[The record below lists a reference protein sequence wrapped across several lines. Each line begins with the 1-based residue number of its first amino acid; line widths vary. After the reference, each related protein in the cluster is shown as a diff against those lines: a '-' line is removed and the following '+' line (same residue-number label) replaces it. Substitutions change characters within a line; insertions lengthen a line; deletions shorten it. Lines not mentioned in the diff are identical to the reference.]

1 LLHSP
6 NDHQPRRT
14 SMNELQKLFL
24 TELAD
29 RRDAEKQL
37 VQAMP
42 AWAALAKS
50 KDLRTL
56 INFHLEQT
64 EDHVEKLDKVFSL
77 FNEEPAIK
85 KCEATVGLLKEAVEI
100 VDAFKESAAID
111 AALIS
116 ITQKIAHYEI
126 ASYGCLREWAT
137 LLGNKDAASLLK
149 QILEQE
155 DGMNHSLI
163 ALAQFQGNKRAMGED
178 SNQGSLAKPV
188 SRNSNPVPVDKTS

>member
-1 LLHSP
+1 
-6 NDHQPRRT
+6 
-14 SMNELQKLFL
+14 MNELQKLFL

-29 RRDAEKQL
+29 RCDAEKQL
-37 VQAMP
+37 VEAMP

-64 EDHVEKLDKVFSL
+64 EGHVEKLDKVFSL
-77 FNEEPAIK
+77 FGGQPATK
-85 KCEATVGLLKEAVEI
+85 KCEATAGLLKEAVEI
-100 VDAFKESAAID
+100 VEAFKESTAID

-137 LLGNKDAASLLK
+137 LLGNKEAASLLK
-149 QILEQE
+149 QVLEQE

-163 ALAQFQGNKRAMGED
+163 ALAQFQANRRAIGED
-178 SNQGSLAKPV
+178 SNHGSSAASS
-188 SRNSNPVPVDKTS
+188 SRNDPAPMDTTS